1 MRGVVFDVSVPRY
14 LLAKSAG
21 RMSDAFLYGAASG
34 VAMRN
39 LEEPPLPGSRWVRLE
54 TVLAGICGSDIANLG
69 YEASPAMEPFGS
81 FPAVIGH
88 EILARV
94 VEVGPDVRG
103 VERGQRV
110 AVDPWI
116 SCLARGREH
125 AGWCA
130 SCASGLAATCEN
142 AGEPGPLRVGD
153 EPLARGLTIGYH
165 HSLPGGWGERLIA
178 HESQLHPVP
187 DPLSDKVAVLVEPL
201 SIGVHAVLNQ
211 APRPTRDGE
220 PVLVIGS
227 GPIAL
232 ATVWALRATG
242 FQGEV
247 VAQTKRA
254 HEADMARALGASS
267 VVTPG
272 DGARQALIETG
283 AQAYMPIVGPEVYSG
298 GGFPLIYDCVGSR
311 ESLAQA
317 LRYASA
323 RGRVVLLGCAAQLAM
338 IDLSFLWSRELDV
351 KGFVGYGMERRRDGD
366 AHTFEITQ
374 QLLVETG
381 APVHRMI
388 THLFPLGQFR
398 DALRVAAHR
407 RKTGSVKVL
416 LDPKI

>member
-21 RMSDAFLYGAASG
+21 RVSDAFLFGGASG
-34 VAMRN
+34 VSMRT
-39 LEEPPLPGSRWVRLE
+39 LEEPPLPGPRWVRLE

-94 VEVGPDVRG
+94 VETGAEVRG
-103 VERGQRV
+103 LERGQRV
-110 AVDPWI
+110 TVDPML
-116 SCLARGREH
+116 SCLVRGRARVE
-125 AGWCA
+125 WCA
-130 SCASGLAATCEN
+130 SCAAGHASTCEN
-142 AGEPGPLRVGD
+142 AGEAGPLRVGG

-165 HSLPGGWGERLIA
+165 RSLPGGWGERLIA
-178 HESQLHPVP
+178 HESQLHAVP
-187 DPLSDKVAVLVEPL
+187 DALSDKAAVLIEPL
-201 SIGVHAVLNQ
+201 SIGMHAVLGRP
-211 APRPTRDGE
+211 PRAGE

-254 HEADMARALGASS
+254 HEAEMARALGASE
-267 VVTPG
+267 VVAPG
-272 DGARQALIETG
+272 DGARQALVETG
-283 AQAYMPIVGPEVYSG
+283 AHAYMPIVGPEVYSG

-311 ESLAQA
+311 ESLEQS

-323 RGRVVLLGCAAQLAM
+323 RGRIVLLGCAAQLST
-338 IDLSFLWSRELDV
+338 IDLTFLWARELDV
-351 KGFVGYGMERRRDGD
+351 KGFVGYGTEGWRERE
-366 AHTFEITQ
+366 AHTFDVTQ
-374 QLLVETG
+374 ELLVETG
-381 APVHRMI
+381 APVERMI
-388 THLFPLGQFR
+388 THHFPLTQFR
-398 DALRVAAHR
+398 DALRAAAHR
-407 RKTGSVKVL
+407 RATGSVKVL
-416 LDPKI
+416 LDPTA

>member
-21 RMSDAFLYGAASG
+21 RISDAFLFGAASG
-34 VAMRN
+34 VSMRN
-39 LEEPPLPGSRWVRLE
+39 VEEPPLPGPGWVRLE

-88 EILARV
+88 EILGRV
-94 VEVGPDVRG
+94 VEVGPGVRAL
-103 VERGQRV
+103 ERGQRV
-110 AVDPWI
+110 AVDPMI
-116 SCLARGREH
+116 SCLARGRERTD
-125 AGWCA
+125 WCA
-130 SCASGLAATCEN
+130 SCASGLASTCEN
-142 AGEPGPLRVGD
+142 AGEPGPLHVGD

-165 HSLPGGWGERLIA
+165 RSLPGGWGERLIA

-201 SIGVHAVLNQ
+201 SIGVHAVLQ
-211 APRPTRDGE
+211 QPPPHSRDGE

-254 HEADMARALGASS
+254 HEADLARALGASS

-272 DGARQALIETG
+272 DGARQALIDTG

-311 ESLAQA
+311 ESLEQA

-323 RGRVVLLGCAAQLAM
+323 RGRIVLLGCAGQLGR
-338 IDLSFLWSRELDV
+338 IDLTFLWSRELDV
-351 KGFVGYGMERRRDGD
+351 KGFVGYGTERWHDRD

-381 APVHRMI
+381 APVDRMI